1 MTRVK
6 LLYFFLA
13 GVAGTVEVHF
23 ENKDGGFFLK
33 HTPRQYYP
41 AVADLAGA
49 AGGMG
54 TPPGSRGGTL
64 PGTSTPG
71 SSSSGAS
78 SSVLSVDRFTVF
90 QTSQPISIRATYG
103 PFSTKQTVPA
113 RYIVPDPLDSLP
125 LPEKPQ
131 LHTTNSTATTSI
143 LLDMDLTASA
153 SHHLDMSA
161 HIVRS
166 EIPRDSPVL
175 RVLFHTGSDPGGRRQ
190 LLLRNHQRVCIV
202 LHATLGERPALTAAC
217 SPDGEDGVCLAQ
229 VTIPATWWAPLPP
242 PDNTGRAKPVKTPQ
256 RLVQVAYS
264 VLEPRT
270 GTDGDGKDD
279 GGCIPRVQIQPMT
292 PLAAVPLVPA
302 RSAYRELRSDDL
314 LTMMVPHA
322 PLYPLSRLH
331 IPVFLHPRPEYPIS
345 VFIIRARV
353 KSGLRLLGADAS
365 TDQWNVSVDLNP
377 RHTVATATAI
387 RRENN
392 ADQQAGQQKP
402 LPRVEEVF
410 SWLLEVVEDS
420 SDLWDGGRI
429 VWSVRYVLEG
439 ADSASSFMRG
449 GGNVRQLH
457 GGHGHHAQS
466 GTQHRPLRDGILE
479 ETRRKLTARLEIQ
492 KDDIQSVLPISKNW
506 DVINTAVLTG
516 RQVSQA
522 MKVFIVSQAGKVADV
537 TLQSSCHSEDES
549 VLKVSSSCSSVYVD
563 GSEIRGSS
571 NASVLVK
578 YGTYTGLAKF
588 TVWMPEFP
596 LEVNVADFRLSQVK
610 GWKVP
615 EEHASGAK
623 IKRSIDD
630 SHSSRPGTYR
640 GWPNTGAMLP
650 EDVGNG
656 IDQERH
662 TTCRLR
668 FQQSPVE
675 VYARFLATDHD
686 SGRVSYFV
694 SRRTWLRVTD
704 LVLSLLRVSDPRIAS
719 LHGCILQG
727 RSMGRTEVQ
736 VLSPITGRVI
746 GAKEV
751 RVGNDKVSIT
761 RLQVR
766 VVSGLQLS
774 IVPDNAVENGY
785 IAETSVTR
793 KLTAQYQEGLLDIDL
808 EFSDGSRT
816 PLRDVAVSD
825 YYLLVDSLDP
835 EVVAFAPMVA
845 SHHPRVIAVG
855 EGRGDLLRVALLL
868 AEECRGS
875 TTTRRG
881 GGNTGPS
888 KGGGKGNV
896 GGPLAAASAHV
907 DVDFSASEVPQR
919 PDFVQNDGGGN
930 VGSGHGSRE
939 RKNNREMTADL
950 RDILKGIPLKD
961 ENNHEPTVQAR
972 QHHSAVANGIASGVG
987 MRPHNNMHMTPLEIG
1002 MYVLLAAFCF
1012 AIVVFVVS
1020 CVVYASKFKPQTIE
1034 SAGGNTSGGSSGLQS
1049 LGAAVSKVTGGSGI
1063 GSIGL
1068 GGTGHLGSK
1077 KQPRE
1082 STTNAHDWVWLGRAT
1097 LERASGHVVVG
1108 ENSSSGRTPSVCN
1121 NNNNI
1126 SGKDQQLQM
1135 RITANPMSY
1144 SAAEN
1149 MENEQQSLGT
1159 CFDNP
1164 NHIDLPSRPPAIDSS
1179 TYCKKEKIP
1188 SRHHNPPPPP
1198 TPKQHHK
1205 APHINKDSAADK
1217 LWQITPPPPPLPP
1230 HGIPLEKQ
1238 QPQQQQHHHGESTE
1252 SSEGEYK
1259 PPVPPHRNIGV
1270 TARIGPSRQ
1279 PGPMPGF
1286 LPQHQQSPPP
1296 PPPPSQ
1302 QQLPET
1308 GIARVTI
1315 DQRVNA
1321 LPTTIVAPTPAPPRR
1336 HHHHHHH
1343 HRNINNHRNGKS
1355 SSSGHHHAADSVAPP
1370 KPPDHLPEEAN
1381 SRQKNYNQELSNL
1394 QQLRYHHSKED
1405 AAKNQQPKRQSKDG
1419 TYITSREDEDDEE
1432 DALPDPAFVE
1442 FPTEGVMACGG
1453 VQRRGNSPEVK
1464 RATIVGN
1471 PMFSATEYDGDAE
1484 DFRVREE
1491 LLGLEDLNL
1500 GMDYDQIMEYFDNL
1514 KESNA

>member
-1 MTRVK
+1 MCVVRYADGRWSRGRGSPTRHKNTTGIV
-6 LLYFFLA
+6 
-13 GVAGTVEVHF
+13 GTVEVHF

-33 HTPRQYYP
+33 HVPRQYYP

-49 AGGMG
+49 SGGI
-54 TPPGSRGGTL
+54 GSSLEPRGGV
-64 PGTSTPG
+64 PASTSTT
-71 SSSSGAS
+71 SNNDAS

-113 RYIVPDPLDSLP
+113 RYIVPDPLDPLP
-125 LPEKPQ
+125 IPEKPQ
-131 LHTTNSTATTSI
+131 LHSSNSSTASSSV

-161 HIVRS
+161 HIVRT

-202 LHATLGERPALTAAC
+202 LHAVLGERPALTAAC

-229 VTIPATWWAPLPP
+229 VTIPANWWAPMPP
-242 PDNTGRAKPVKTPQ
+242 PDNTGRASKPVKTPQ

-270 GTDGDGKDD
+270 GTDGEGTKDD

-331 IPVFLHPRPEYPIS
+331 IPVFLQPRPEYPVS

-365 TDQWNVSVDLNP
+365 TEQWNVSVDLNP
-377 RHTVATATAI
+377 KHTVATATAI
-387 RRENN
+387 RRESN
-392 ADQQAGQQKP
+392 ADQQSGQQKV

-429 VWSVRYVLEG
+429 VWSVRYILEG
-439 ADSASSFMRG
+439 AESSSPFMRPG
-449 GGNVRQLH
+449 KNIRQLH
-457 GGHGHHAQS
+457 GGHGHHVANGGS
-466 GTQHRPLRDGILE
+466 RSSTQRRPLRDGILE

-615 EEHASGAK
+615 EEHVSAK
-623 IKRSIDD
+623 IKRSSDD
-630 SHSSRPGTYR
+630 TQNNRPGPYR

-662 TTCRLR
+662 TVCRLR

-675 VYARFLATDHD
+675 VYAHFLATDHD

-694 SRRTWLRVTD
+694 SRRTSLRVTD

-727 RSMGRTEVQ
+727 RSIGRTEVQ

-751 RVGNDKVSIT
+751 RVVNDKVSIT

-793 KLTAQYQEGLLDIDL
+793 KLTAQYQEGLLDIDM
-808 EFSDGSRT
+808 EFSDGFRT

-825 YYLLVDSLDP
+825 FYLLVDSLDP

-855 EGRGDLLRVALLL
+855 EGHGDLLRVALLL

-875 TTTRRG
+875 TAVRRG
-881 GGNTGPS
+881 GASGGAS
-888 KGGGKGNV
+888 KSTGKGNI

-930 VGSGHGSRE
+930 VGSGHGGRDRKNSRE
-939 RKNNREMTADL
+939 MAADL

-961 ENNHEPTVQAR
+961 ENNHEPTVEAR
-972 QHHSAVANGIASGVG
+972 QHHSAAANGMASGVG
-987 MRPHNNMHMTPLEIG
+987 MRPHNSMHMTPLEIG

-1020 CVVYASKFKPQTIE
+1020 CVVYASKFKPQAID
-1034 SAGGNTSGGSSGLQS
+1034 SSSGNTGGGSSGLHS

-1063 GSIGL
+1063 SSIGL
-1068 GGTGHLGSK
+1068 AASGHLGGK
-1077 KQPRE
+1077 RQPRE

-1097 LERASGHVVVG
+1097 LERASGHMVTG
-1108 ENSSSGRTPSVCN
+1108 EISSPGISPPICSN
-1121 NNNNI
+1121 NNNV
-1126 SGKDQQLQM
+1126 SGKEQIN
-1135 RITANPMSY
+1135 ITSNPMSY
-1144 SAAEN
+1144 STADN
-1149 MENEQQSLGT
+1149 MENEQQNLAT

-1164 NHIDLPSRPPAIDSS
+1164 NHIDLPSRPPAIDSA
-1179 TYCKKEKIP
+1179 TYSKKEKIP
-1188 SRHHNPPPPP
+1188 SRHHHPAPPP

-1205 APHINKDSAADK
+1205 SQHVVKESAADK
-1217 LWQITPPPPPLPP
+1217 LWQITNSHHL
-1230 HGIPLEKQ
+1230 HL
-1238 QPQQQQHHHGESTE
+1238 HHHN
-1252 SSEGEYK
+1252 SSY
-1259 PPVPPHRNIGV
+1259 
-1270 TARIGPSRQ
+1270 
-1279 PGPMPGF
+1279 
-1286 LPQHQQSPPP
+1286 
-1296 PPPPSQ
+1296 
-1302 QQLPET
+1302 
-1308 GIARVTI
+1308 
-1315 DQRVNA
+1315 
-1321 LPTTIVAPTPAPPRR
+1321 
-1336 HHHHHHH
+1336 
-1343 HRNINNHRNGKS
+1343 
-1355 SSSGHHHAADSVAPP
+1355 
-1370 KPPDHLPEEAN
+1370 
-1381 SRQKNYNQELSNL
+1381 
-1394 QQLRYHHSKED
+1394 
-1405 AAKNQQPKRQSKDG
+1405 
-1419 TYITSREDEDDEE
+1419 
-1432 DALPDPAFVE
+1432 
-1442 FPTEGVMACGG
+1442 
-1453 VQRRGNSPEVK
+1453 
-1464 RATIVGN
+1464 
-1471 PMFSATEYDGDAE
+1471 
-1484 DFRVREE
+1484 
-1491 LLGLEDLNL
+1491 
-1500 GMDYDQIMEYFDNL
+1500 QIMVL
-1514 KESNA
+1514 PV

>member
-1 MTRVK
+1 M
-6 LLYFFLA
+6 YG

-41 AVADLAGA
+41 AVADLAGT
-49 AGGMG
+49 G
-54 TPPGSRGGTL
+54 TGRGVSNPRT
-64 PGTSTPG
+64 TV
-71 SSSSGAS
+71 SSSPG

-113 RYIVPDPLDSLP
+113 RYIVPDPLDALP
-125 LPEKPQ
+125 LPDKP
-131 LHTTNSTATTSI
+131 LNTSASSV
-143 LLDMDLTASA
+143 LLDLDLTAAA

-166 EIPRDSPVL
+166 SIPRDAPVL
-175 RVLFHTGSDPGGRRQ
+175 RVLFHAGADPGARRQ
-190 LLLRNHQRVCIV
+190 LLLSRHQRVCIV
-202 LHATLGERPALTAAC
+202 LHAALGDRTPLTAAC

-229 VTIPATWWAPLPP
+229 VTIPAHWWAALPP
-242 PDNTGRAKPVKTPQ
+242 PDNSGRPSKPVKTPP

-264 VLEPRT
+264 VLEPRS
-270 GTDGDGKDD
+270 DGDG
-279 GGCIPRVQIQPMT
+279 GGCQPRVQIQPVT
-292 PLAAVPLVPA
+292 PLGAVPLAPA
-302 RSAYRELRSDDL
+302 RSAYRELKVDEL
-314 LTMMVPHA
+314 LTMLVPHA

-331 IPVFLHPRPEYPIS
+331 IPVFLQIRADYPIS

-353 KSGLRLLGADAS
+353 KTGLRLLGAEAS
-365 TDQWNVSVDLNP
+365 SDQWNVSVDLNP
-377 RHTVATATAI
+377 KHTVATVTAF
-387 RRENN
+387 RREP
-392 ADQQAGQQKP
+392 ADQQQTPSAKM
-402 LPRVEEVF
+402 PRVEEVF
-410 SWLLEVVEDS
+410 TWLLEVAEDS

-429 VWSVRYVLEG
+429 VWNVRYVLEG
-439 ADSASSFMRG
+439 AEQPARSSGRSHSH
-449 GGNVRQLH
+449 H
-457 GGHGHHAQS
+457 GA
-466 GTQHRPLRDGILE
+466 HRPMRDGLVE
-479 ETRRKLTARLEIQ
+479 ETRRKVTGRLEIQ
-492 KDDIQSVLPISKNW
+492 KDDIQAVLPISKNW
-506 DVINTAVLTG
+506 EVINTAVLTG

-615 EEHASGAK
+615 EDHVSNSK
-623 IKRSIDD
+623 IKRSTEDL
-630 SHSSRPGTYR
+630 HSRPGSFR
-640 GWPNTGAMLP
+640 GWGSDGSPGS
-650 EDVGNG
+650 EDFVNG
-656 IDQERH
+656 VEPERH
-662 TTCRLR
+662 STCRLR

-675 VYARFLATDHD
+675 VYARFLARDQD
-686 SGRVSYFV
+686 SGRESYFV

-704 LVLSLLRVSDPRIAS
+704 LVESLLRVSDPRIAS
-719 LHGCILQG
+719 LDGRILQG

-746 GAKEV
+746 GAKEI

-761 RLQVR
+761 KLQVR

-774 IVPDNAVENGY
+774 IVPDSTVENGY

-808 EFSDGSRT
+808 EFSDDSHT
-816 PLRDVAVSD
+816 PLRQVAASD

-845 SHHPRVIAVG
+845 SSHPRVIAVG
-855 EGRGDLLRVALLL
+855 EGRGDLLRVALLM
-868 AEECRGS
+868 AEECRSPLRRAGS
-875 TTTRRG
+875 GVGKAG
-881 GGNTGPS
+881 GS
-888 KGGGKGNV
+888 
-896 GGPLAAASAHV
+896 GPLAAASAHV

-930 VGSGHGSRE
+930 IGSNHGGRD
-939 RKNNREMTADL
+939 RKNNRDMASDL
-950 RDILKGIPLKD
+950 HDILIKIPLKD

-972 QHHSAVANGIASGVG
+972 QHHSAAANGMTSSVG
-987 MRPHNNMHMTPLEIG
+987 IRHHNTMHMTPLEIG

-1020 CVVYASKFKPQTIE
+1020 CVVYASKFKPQTLE
-1034 SAGGNTSGGSSGLQS
+1034 SPGLPTGGSPSGLQS
-1049 LGAAVSKVTGGSGI
+1049 LGAAVSKVAGGSGI
-1063 GSIGL
+1063 NL
-1068 GGTGHLGSK
+1068 GGNGPLSGK

-1108 ENSSSGRTPSVCN
+1108 ANSRSPPINN

-1126 SGKDQQLQM
+1126 SGKEQQQQM
-1135 RITANPMSY
+1135 RIMANPMNY
-1144 SAAEN
+1144 SSEN
-1149 MENEQQSLGT
+1149 QDEEQKNLGT

-1164 NHIDLPSRPPAIDSS
+1164 NHIELPSRPPAIDSS
-1179 TYCKKEKIP
+1179 TYCKKEKIS
-1188 SRHHNPPPPP
+1188 SRHHHPPPVPM
-1198 TPKQHHK
+1198 TKQYHHK
-1205 APHINKDSAADK
+1205 LPHSANKDAPADK
-1217 LWQITPPPPPLPP
+1217 IWQITPPPPPLPP
-1230 HGIPLEKQ
+1230 HGLPPEKQ
-1238 QPQQQQHHHGESTE
+1238 LPNQP
-1252 SSEGEYK
+1252 EGLDGDSEYK

-1279 PGPMPGF
+1279 QPGPVAGF
-1286 LPQHQQSPPP
+1286 QQIMAS
-1296 PPPPSQ
+1296 
-1302 QQLPET
+1302 
-1308 GIARVTI
+1308 A
-1315 DQRVNA
+1315 
-1321 LPTTIVAPTPAPPRR
+1321 APTRR

-1343 HRNINNHRNGKS
+1343 HRNGSNVNNPRNGKS
-1355 SSSGHHHAADSVAPP
+1355 SSSGHHHSGGS
-1370 KPPDHLPEEAN
+1370 KPPDHPDD
-1381 SRQKNYNQELSNL
+1381 STGQQKNSAQEIAVALADL
-1394 QQLRYHHSKED
+1394 QQMRHHVND
-1405 AAKNQQPKRQSKDG
+1405 DGAKSHHKRQSKDVYNA
-1419 TYITSREDEDDEE
+1419 TREEKDEDDIQ
-1432 DALPDPAFVE
+1432 PDSTFVE
-1442 FPTEGVMACGG
+1442 FPASALTSCGG
-1453 VQRRGNSPEVK
+1453 LQRTGNSPEVK

-1471 PMFSATEYDGDAE
+1471 PMFSTMDDSDAGD
-1484 DFRVREE
+1484 DFRVRED